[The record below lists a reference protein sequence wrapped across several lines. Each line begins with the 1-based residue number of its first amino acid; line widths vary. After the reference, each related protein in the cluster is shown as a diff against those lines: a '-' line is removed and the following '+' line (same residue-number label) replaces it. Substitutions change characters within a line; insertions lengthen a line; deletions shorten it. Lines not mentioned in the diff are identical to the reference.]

1 MYSTGKY
8 VQYFVITNKGKED
21 FPCGSDGKDSACSA
35 GDLGSILGLGRFP
48 EKGKPTHSV
57 FLPGEFH
64 GQRSLAGYSPWAHK
78 VLDTTERAHT
88 HTHTHDFK
96 NPIVVL

>member
-48 EKGKPTHSV
+48 GEGKGYPLQHSGLENSTGSQIV
-57 FLPGEFH
+57 G
-64 GQRSLAGYSPWAHK
+64 
-78 VLDTTERAHT
+78 
-88 HTHTHDFK
+88 HD
-96 NPIVVL
+96 